1 MNTNDSLLKMFQ
13 ILETHNVY
21 ASEQFFDD
29 IRKLVKTDLEKF
41 IRDFVRNFTRINLK
55 DLKKYERLSISKKQK
70 LRLEGNS
77 LFRYEYRNST
87 NLRCIYMVLNVNNT
101 NETHLLCAFNED
113 GNKHSGKNSYDL
125 NIERAIR
132 IYEQK

>member
-1 MNTNDSLLKMFQ
+1 MDTNDSLLKMFQ

-41 IRDFVRNFTRINLK
+41 IRDFVRNFTRVDLK

-70 LRLEGNS
+70 LRLDGNS

-87 NLRCIYMVLNVNNT
+87 NLRCIYMVKNVNNI
-101 NETHLLCAFNED
+101 NETYLLCAFNED
-113 GNKHSGKNSYDL
+113 GNRSKGKNSYKD
-125 NIERAIR
+125 NIERAIK
-132 IYEQK
+132 IYES

>member
-1 MNTNDSLLKMFQ
+1 MDTNDSLLKMFQ

-41 IRDFVRNFTRINLK
+41 IRDFVRNFTRIDLK
-55 DLKKYERLSISKKQK
+55 DLKKYERLNISKKQK
-70 LRLEGNS
+70 LRLDGNS

-87 NLRCIYMVLNVNNT
+87 NLRCIYMVKNANNT
-101 NETHLLCAFNED
+101 NETYLLCAFNED
-113 GNKHSGKNSYDL
+113 GNRNKGKNSYKD
-125 NIERAIR
+125 NIERAIK
-132 IYEQK
+132 IYES